1 MLLFALVWLS
11 CVWFGS
17 WALNPNN
24 ATRMYAGMALVE
36 RGDARID
43 AYQEL
48 TIDKAE
54 FDGHV
59 YMDKAPGMTLL
70 SLPAMALAD
79 KIGPPI
85 EYIPPTLY
93 DAQFEHLMTIRLRL
107 AVAMVSAVI
116 TALAALA
123 MHDLGLRLTGSASG
137 ALVASLGYALGTPV
151 WGWSTTLFGHAPVAG
166 LFVIAVW
173 ALWRAGEGQSI
184 RLAAIGGAALGLA
197 VLIEFEAVLAGSA
210 IAVWGALR
218 LWRVDRRAVAVAAA
232 VGLVTLL
239 VPFMAYNMIAFG
251 TPFRLGY
258 QGVVGFAG
266 MDEGLFGLTS
276 PKPMVLLKLL
286 VGMRRGLLWVAPV
299 LVPALA
305 GLWLLGRKRRGLAVT
320 LAVGALTV
328 LLVNSAY
335 VYWDGGHST
344 GPRHSVP
351 AIGLIAIGLA
361 PFWASLRHAW
371 ERAATIGVLLVSVA
385 INLMIAAA
393 NITVPDN
400 YRFPLID
407 PILADWEAGQ
417 LRTLPSDF
425 LGWGPMAGV
434 QTYLATVVVL
444 ALLLM
449 RVRRTAQYQL
459 NIPSDAYR
467 LGGCQGTSRN
477 SNW

>member
-1 MLLFALVWLS
+1 MARTRLLLFALVWLS

-24 ATRMYAGMALVE
+24 ATRIYAGMALVE

-43 AYQEL
+43 QYQAL

-93 DAQFEHLMTIRLRL
+93 DARFEHLVTVRLRL
-107 AVAMVSAVI
+107 AVAMVSALI
-116 TALAALA
+116 AALAALA

-137 ALVASLGYALGTPV
+137 ALVASLGFALGTPI

-173 ALWRAGEGQSI
+173 ALWRAGEGHAI

-197 VLIEFEAVLAGSA
+197 VLIEFEAALAGSVIA
-210 IAVWGALR
+210 IWGALR
-218 LWRVDRRAVAVAAA
+218 LWRVDRRAVAAAA
-232 VGLVTLL
+232 AAGLMTLL
-239 VPFMAYNMIAFG
+239 VPFTAYNMIAFG

-266 MDEGLFGLTS
+266 MNEGLFGLTS
-276 PKPMVLLKLL
+276 PKPMVLLKIL

-299 LVPALA
+299 LVPAGI
-305 GLWLLGRKRRGLAVT
+305 GLWLLGRKHRGLALM
-320 LAVGALTV
+320 LATAALTV

-361 PFWASLRHAW
+361 PFWASLRYGW
-371 ERAATIGVLLVSVA
+371 ERVVTVGALLISVT

-393 NITVPDN
+393 NITTPDT
-400 YRFPLID
+400 YRFPLVD
-407 PILADWEAGQ
+407 PILTDWRVGM
-417 LRTLPSDF
+417 LRTLPSDL
-425 LGWGPMAGV
+425 LGWSPMAGAS
-434 QTYLATVVVL
+434 TYLLIAVSL
-444 ALLLM
+444 ALLL
-449 RVRRTAQYQL
+449 VRRMRAT
-459 NIPSDAYR
+459 
-467 LGGCQGTSRN
+467 
-477 SNW
+477 

>member
-1 MLLFALVWLS
+1 VARTRLLLFALVWLS

-43 AYQEL
+43 AYQAL

-79 KIGPPI
+79 KIGPSI

-93 DAQFEHLMTIRLRL
+93 DARFEYLMTIRLRL

-137 ALVASLGYALGTPV
+137 ALVASLGFALGTPV

-173 ALWRAGEGQSI
+173 ALWRAGEGHAI
-184 RLAAIGGAALGLA
+184 RFAAIGGAALGLA
-197 VLIEFEAVLAGSA
+197 VLIEFEAVLAGSVIA
-210 IAVWGALR
+210 IWGALR
-218 LWRVDRRAVAVAAA
+218 LWRADRRAVAAAA
-232 VGLVTLL
+232 AAGLVTLL
-239 VPFMAYNMIAFG
+239 VPFMTYNLIAFG
-251 TPFRLGY
+251 MPFRLGY

-276 PKPMVLLKLL
+276 PKPMVLLKIL

-299 LVPALA
+299 LVPAFV
-305 GLWLLGRKRRGLAVT
+305 GLWLLGRKHRGLAIM
-320 LAVGALTV
+320 LALAALTV

-335 VYWDGGHST
+335 VYWDGGYST

-351 AIGLIAIGLA
+351 AIGLVAIGLA
-361 PFWASLRHAW
+361 PFWARLRFAW
-371 ERAATIGVLLVSVA
+371 ERTMTVGVLLVSVV

-393 NITVPDN
+393 NITTPDS
-400 YRFPLID
+400 YPFPLAD
-407 PILADWEAGQ
+407 PILGYWRMGM

-425 LGWGPMAGV
+425 LGWTPTAGAEV
-434 QTYLATVVVL
+434 YLLVAL
-444 ALLLM
+444 PLAALLL
-449 RVRRTAQYQL
+449 VFRRDR
-459 NIPSDAYR
+459 IPVVA
-467 LGGCQGTSRN
+467 
-477 SNW
+477 

>member
-1 MLLFALVWLS
+1 MVQTRLLLFALVWLS
-11 CVWFGS
+11 CAWFGS

-24 ATRMYAGMALVE
+24 ATRIYAGIALVE

-43 AYQEL
+43 RYQAL

-54 FDGHV
+54 FGGHF

-70 SLPAMALAD
+70 ALPAMAIAD
-79 KIGPPI
+79 HVAPPL
-85 EYIPPTLY
+85 EYVPPTLY
-93 DAQFEHLMTIRLRL
+93 DANFEHYMTVRLRL
-107 AVAMVSAVI
+107 AVTLVSAVI

-137 ALVASLGYALGTPV
+137 ALVASLGFALGTPV

-173 ALWRAGEGQSI
+173 ALWRASEG
-184 RLAAIGGAALGLA
+184 RAMRFAAIGGAALGLA
-197 VLIEFEAVLAGSA
+197 VLIEFEAALAGSVIA
-210 IAVWGALR
+210 IWGALQ
-218 LWRVDRRAVAVAAA
+218 LWRTDRRAVLAAA
-232 VGLVTLL
+232 AAGLVTLL
-239 VPFMAYNMIAFG
+239 VPFMTYNLIAFG

-276 PKPMVLLKLL
+276 PKPMVLLKIL

-299 LVPALA
+299 LVPAA
-305 GLWLLGRKRRGLAVT
+305 VGLWLLGRKHRGLALM
-320 LAVGALTV
+320 LAAAALTV

-361 PFWASLRHAW
+361 PFWASLRFAW
-371 ERAATIGVLLVSVA
+371 ERAVTVGLLLVSVA

-393 NITVPDN
+393 NITTPDT
-400 YRFPLID
+400 YRFPLVD
-407 PILADWEAGQ
+407 PILTAWKADA

-425 LGWGPMAGV
+425 LGWSPATGAAL
-434 QTYLATVVVL
+434 YLAAAITLTV
-444 ALLLM
+444 LLTRSPTL
-449 RVRRTAQYQL
+449 
-459 NIPSDAYR
+459 
-467 LGGCQGTSRN
+467 
-477 SNW
+477 SNRAASVT

>member
-1 MLLFALVWLS
+1 MARTRLLLFALVWMS

-24 ATRMYAGMALVE
+24 ATRIYAGMALVE

-43 AYQEL
+43 QYQAL

-79 KIGPPI
+79 KIGPI
-85 EYIPPTLY
+85 EYIPPTIY
-93 DAQFEHLMTIRLRL
+93 DARFEHLMTVRLRL

-116 TALAALA
+116 AALAALA

-137 ALVASLGYALGTPV
+137 ALVASLGFALGTPI

-173 ALWRAGEGQSI
+173 ALWRAGEGHAI

-197 VLIEFEAVLAGSA
+197 VLIEFEVALAGSVIA
-210 IAVWGALR
+210 IWGALR
-218 LWRVDRRAVAVAAA
+218 LRQVDRRAVAAAA
-232 VGLVTLL
+232 AAGLMTLL
-239 VPFMAYNMIAFG
+239 VPFTAYNMIAFG

-266 MDEGLFGLTS
+266 MNEGLFGLTS
-276 PKPMVLLKLL
+276 PKPMVLLKIL

-299 LVPALA
+299 LVPAGI
-305 GLWLLGRKRRGLAVT
+305 GLWLLGRKRRGLALM
-320 LAVGALTV
+320 LATAALTV

-351 AIGLIAIGLA
+351 AIALIAIGLA
-361 PFWASLRHAW
+361 PFWTSLRYGW
-371 ERAATIGVLLVSVA
+371 ERVVTLGALLISVT

-393 NITVPDN
+393 NITTPDT
-400 YRFPLID
+400 YRFPLAD
-407 PILADWEAGQ
+407 PILTDWRVGM
-417 LRTLPSDF
+417 LRTLPSDL
-425 LGWGPMAGV
+425 LGWSPMAGAS
-434 QTYLATVVVL
+434 TYLLLAVSL
-444 ALLLM
+444 ALLL
-449 RVRRTAQYQL
+449 VRRMRAT
-459 NIPSDAYR
+459 
-467 LGGCQGTSRN
+467 
-477 SNW
+477 

>member
-1 MLLFALVWLS
+1 MARTRLLLFALVWLS
-11 CVWFGS
+11 CGWFGS

-43 AYQEL
+43 DYRAL

-54 FDGHV
+54 FGGHV

-70 SLPAMALAD
+70 SLPAMAIAD

-93 DAQFEHLMTIRLRL
+93 DARFEHLMTIRLRL
-107 AVAMVSAVI
+107 AVAMVSAVV
-116 TALAALA
+116 AGLAALA

-137 ALVASLGYALGTPV
+137 ALVASLGFALGSPI

-173 ALWRAGEGQSI
+173 ALWRAGEGQAM
-184 RLAAIGGAALGLA
+184 RFAAIGGAALGLA
-197 VLIEFEAVLAGSA
+197 VLIEFEAALAGSVIA
-210 IAVWGALR
+210 IWGALR
-218 LWRVDRRAVAVAAA
+218 LWRADRRAVAAAA
-232 VGLVTLL
+232 AAGLVTLL
-239 VPFMAYNMIAFG
+239 VPFMTYNMIAFG
-251 TPFRLGY
+251 TPFQLGY

-276 PKPMVLLKLL
+276 PKPIVLLKILI
-286 VGMRRGLLWVAPV
+286 GMRRGLLWVAPV
-299 LVPALA
+299 LIPAFV
-305 GLWLLGRKRRGLAVT
+305 GLWLLARKHRGLAVM
-320 LAVGALTV
+320 LAAAALTV

-361 PFWASLRHAW
+361 PFWASLRFAW
-371 ERAATIGVLLVSVA
+371 ERVVTTGLLLVSMV

-393 NITVPDN
+393 NVTTPDT
-400 YRFPLID
+400 YRFPLVD
-407 PILADWEAGQ
+407 PILTTWKAGA

-425 LGWGPMAGV
+425 LGWTSMAGV
-434 QTYLATVVVL
+434 GAYLVL
-444 ALLLM
+444 VLLLAGLSL
-449 RVRRTAQYQL
+449 AQR
-459 NIPSDAYR
+459 PTKR
-467 LGGCQGTSRN
+467 
-477 SNW
+477 

>member
-24 ATRMYAGMALVE
+24 ATRIYAGMALVE

-43 AYQEL
+43 QYQAL

-54 FDGHV
+54 FGGHF

-70 SLPAMALAD
+70 SLPAMAIAD
-79 KIGPPI
+79 HVGRPL
-85 EYIPPTLY
+85 EYVPPTLY
-93 DAQFEHLMTIRLRL
+93 DAVFEHYMTVRLRL
-107 AVAMVSAVI
+107 AVALGSAVI

-123 MHDLGLRLTGSASG
+123 MHDLGLRLTGSAGG
-137 ALVASLGYALGTPV
+137 ALVASLGFALGTPV

-173 ALWRAGEGQSI
+173 ALWRAGEG
-184 RLAAIGGAALGLA
+184 RAMRFAAIGGLSLGLA
-197 VLIEFEAVLAGSA
+197 VLIEFEATLAGSVIA
-210 IAVWGALR
+210 IWGALR
-218 LWRVDRRAVAVAAA
+218 LWRADRRAVAVAAVA
-232 VGLVTLL
+232 GLVTLL
-239 VPFMAYNMIAFG
+239 VPFMTYNMIAFG

-276 PKPMVLLKLL
+276 PKPIVLLKIL

-299 LVPALA
+299 LAPAGV
-305 GLWLLGRKRRGLAVT
+305 GLWLLARKHRGLAVM
-320 LAVGALTV
+320 LAMAALTV

-361 PFWASLRHAW
+361 PFWASLRFTW
-371 ERAATIGVLLVSVA
+371 ERAVTIALLLVSIV

-393 NITVPDN
+393 NITTPDT
-400 YRFPLID
+400 YRFPLAD
-407 PILADWEAGQ
+407 PILTAWKAGA

-425 LGWGPMAGV
+425 LGWSPVTGAAV
-434 QTYLATVVVL
+434 YVAVAITFT
-444 ALLLM
+444 ALL
-449 RVRRTAQYQL
+449 
-459 NIPSDAYR
+459 
-467 LGGCQGTSRN
+467 SRPGRQ
-477 SNW
+477 SNGIGHHDSGNMH

>member
-1 MLLFALVWLS
+1 MARTRLLLFALVWLS

-17 WALNPNN
+17 WSLNPNN
-24 ATRMYAGMALVE
+24 ATRIYAGVALAE

-43 AYQEL
+43 RYQAL

-54 FDGHV
+54 FGGHF

-79 KIGPPI
+79 RVGPPL

-93 DAQFEHLMTIRLRL
+93 DANFEHYMTVRLRL
-107 AVAMVSAVI
+107 AVALVSAVI

-137 ALVASLGYALGTPV
+137 ALVASLGFALGTPV

-173 ALWRAGEGQSI
+173 ALWRAGEG
-184 RLAAIGGAALGLA
+184 RTMRFAAIGGAALGLA
-197 VLIEFEAVLAGSA
+197 VLIEFEAALAGSVIA
-210 IAVWGALR
+210 IWGAVR
-218 LWRVDRRAVAVAAA
+218 LWRADRRAVLVAAA
-232 VGLVTLL
+232 AGLVTLL
-239 VPFMAYNMIAFG
+239 VPFMTYNVIAFG

-286 VGMRRGLLWVAPV
+286 VGLRRGLLWVAPV
-299 LVPALA
+299 LVPAFV
-305 GLWLLGRKRRGLAVT
+305 GLWLLGRRHRGLAIMLVV
-320 LAVGALTV
+320 AALTV

-361 PFWASLRHAW
+361 PFWASLRFAW
-371 ERAATIGVLLVSVA
+371 QRAATVALLLVSMV

-393 NITVPDN
+393 NITTPDN
-400 YRFPLID
+400 YWFPLAD
-407 PILADWEAGQ
+407 PILTDWQTGL

-425 LGWGPMAGV
+425 LGWSPIAGAAA
-434 QTYLATVVVL
+434 YLVL
-444 ALLLM
+444 VLPPAGLLL
-449 RVRRTAQYQL
+449 AQRPAKR
-459 NIPSDAYR
+459 NGRGTDTKAR
-467 LGGCQGTSRN
+467 LVG
-477 SNW
+477 

>member
-1 MLLFALVWLS
+1 VARTRSLLFALVWLS

-43 AYQEL
+43 AYEAL

-107 AVAMVSAVI
+107 AVAMASAVI
-116 TALAALA
+116 TALAAPA

-137 ALVASLGYALGTPV
+137 ALVASLGFALGTPV

-166 LFVIAVW
+166 LFVISVW
-173 ALWRAGEGQSI
+173 ALWRAGEGHAI
-184 RLAAIGGAALGLA
+184 RFAAIGGAALGLA
-197 VLIEFEAVLAGSA
+197 VLIEFEAALAGSVIA
-210 IAVWGALR
+210 IWGALR
-218 LWRVDRRAVAVAAA
+218 LWRADRRAAAAAA
-232 VGLVTLL
+232 VAGLVTLL
-239 VPFMAYNMIAFG
+239 VPFMTYNMIAFG

-266 MDEGLFGLTS
+266 MDQGLFGLTS
-276 PKPMVLLKLL
+276 PKPMVLLKIL

-299 LVPALA
+299 MVPAFV
-305 GLWLLGRKRRGLAVT
+305 GLWLLGRKHRGLAVM
-320 LAVGALTV
+320 LAAAALTV

-351 AIGLIAIGLA
+351 AIGLITIGLA
-361 PFWASLRHAW
+361 PFWTSLRFAW
-371 ERAATIGVLLVSVA
+371 ERAVTVALLLVSVV

-393 NITVPDN
+393 NITTPDT
-400 YRFPLID
+400 YRFPLTD
-407 PILADWEAGQ
+407 PILTAWKAGA

-425 LGWGPMAGV
+425 LGWSPVTGTAVYVAAAVTLTMA
-434 QTYLATVVVL
+434 LSRSPTVSN
-444 ALLLM
+444 
-449 RVRRTAQYQL
+449 RTA
-459 NIPSDAYR
+459 SA
-467 LGGCQGTSRN
+467 T
-477 SNW
+477 

>member
-1 MLLFALVWLS
+1 MARTRLLLFALVWLS

-17 WALNPNN
+17 WALNPNE

-36 RGDARID
+36 HGDARID
-43 AYQEL
+43 AYQAL

-79 KIGPPI
+79 KIAPPI
-85 EYIPPTLY
+85 EYIPPTIY
-93 DAQFEHLMTIRLRL
+93 DARFEHLMTVRLRL

-123 MHDLGLRLTGSASG
+123 MHDLGLRLTGNASG
-137 ALVASLGYALGTPV
+137 ALVASLGFALGTPV

-173 ALWRAGEGQSI
+173 ALWRADEGKAM
-184 RLAAIGGAALGLA
+184 RFAAIGGAALGLA
-197 VLIEFEAVLAGSA
+197 VLIEFDAALAGSV

-218 LWRVDRRAVAVAAA
+218 LWRADRRAVAAAA
-232 VGLVTLL
+232 AAGLVTLL
-239 VPFMAYNMIAFG
+239 VPFMTYNMIAFG

-276 PKPMVLLKLL
+276 PKPIVLLKLL
-286 VGMRRGLLWVAPV
+286 IGMRRGLLWVAPV
-299 LVPALA
+299 LVPAVV
-305 GLWLLGRKRRGLAVT
+305 GLWLLGRKHRELAVM
-320 LAVGALTV
+320 LAMAALTV

-361 PFWASLRHAW
+361 PFWASLRFAW
-371 ERAATIGVLLVSVA
+371 ERVVTVGVLLVSVV

-393 NITVPDN
+393 NVTTPDT
-400 YRFPLID
+400 YRFPLAD
-407 PILADWEAGQ
+407 PILPAWRAGW

-425 LGWGPMAGV
+425 LGWNPVTGTMVYVAAAA
-434 QTYLATVVVL
+434 TLAI
-444 ALLLM
+444 LLS
-449 RVRRTAQYQL
+449 RSVTASNRTRS
-459 NIPSDAYR
+459 I
-467 LGGCQGTSRN
+467 T
-477 SNW
+477 

>member
-1 MLLFALVWLS
+1 MARTRLLLFALVWLS

-43 AYQEL
+43 RYQAL

-54 FDGHV
+54 FGGHF

-79 KIGPPI
+79 RVGPPL

-93 DAQFEHLMTIRLRL
+93 DANFEHYMTVRLRL
-107 AVAMVSAVI
+107 AVALVSAVI

-137 ALVASLGYALGTPV
+137 ALIASLGFALGTPV

-166 LFVIAVW
+166 LFVIAAW
-173 ALWRAGEGQSI
+173 ALWRAGEGQAM
-184 RLAAIGGAALGLA
+184 RFATIGGVALGLA
-197 VLIEFEAVLAGSA
+197 VLIEFEAALAGSVIA
-210 IAVWGALR
+210 IWGAVR
-218 LWRVDRRAVAVAAA
+218 LWRADRRAVAAAA
-232 VGLVTLL
+232 ATGLVTLL
-239 VPFMAYNMIAFG
+239 VPFVTYNMIAFG
-251 TPFRLGY
+251 TPFQLGY
-258 QGVVGFAG
+258 SGVVGFAG
-266 MDEGLFGLTS
+266 MDQGLFGLTS
-276 PKPMVLLKLL
+276 PKPIVLVKIL

-299 LVPALA
+299 LVPATV
-305 GLWLLGRKRRGLAVT
+305 GLWLLARKHRGLAIM
-320 LAVGALTV
+320 LAAAALTV

-361 PFWASLRHAW
+361 PFWVSLRFAW
-371 ERAATIGVLLVSVA
+371 ERAATVALLLLSTV

-393 NITVPDN
+393 NITTPDT
-400 YRFPLID
+400 YRFPLTD
-407 PILADWEAGQ
+407 PILTAWKAGA

-425 LGWGPMAGV
+425 LGWSPIPGMEI
-434 QTYLATVVVL
+434 YLTAAVAL
-444 ALLLM
+444 ALLLA
-449 RVRRTAQYQL
+449 RQL
-459 NIPSDAYR
+459 R
-467 LGGCQGTSRN
+467 LSR
-477 SNW
+477 

>member
-1 MLLFALVWLS
+1 MARTRLLLFALVWLS

-24 ATRMYAGMALVE
+24 ATRIYAGMALVE

-43 AYQEL
+43 QYQAL

-54 FDGHV
+54 FGGHF

-70 SLPAMALAD
+70 SLPAMAIAD
-79 KIGPPI
+79 HVGRPL
-85 EYIPPTLY
+85 EYVPPTLS
-93 DAQFEHLMTIRLRL
+93 DAVFEHYMTVRLRL
-107 AVAMVSAVI
+107 AVALGSAVI

-137 ALVASLGYALGTPV
+137 ALVASLGFALGTPV

-173 ALWRAGEGQSI
+173 ALWRAGEG
-184 RLAAIGGAALGLA
+184 RTMRFAAIAGAALGLA
-197 VLIEFEAVLAGSA
+197 VLIEFEAALAGSVIA
-210 IAVWGALR
+210 IWGAVR
-218 LWRVDRRAVAVAAA
+218 LWRADRRAVAVAAV

-239 VPFMAYNMIAFG
+239 VPFTTYNVIAFG

-276 PKPMVLLKLL
+276 PKPMVLLKILI
-286 VGMRRGLLWVAPV
+286 GMRRGLLWVAPI
-299 LVPALA
+299 LVPVFV
-305 GLWLLGRKRRGLAVT
+305 GLWLLGRKHRGLAIM
-320 LAVGALTV
+320 LAAAALTV

-351 AIGLIAIGLA
+351 ALGLVAIGLA
-361 PFWASLRHAW
+361 PFWASLRFTW
-371 ERAATIGVLLVSVA
+371 ERAVTIALLLVSIV

-393 NITVPDN
+393 NITTPDN
-400 YRFPLID
+400 YRFPLAD
-407 PILADWEAGQ
+407 PILTAWKAGA

-425 LGWGPMAGV
+425 LGWSPIAG
-434 QTYLATVVVL
+434 TEAY
-444 ALLLM
+444 LLLVLPLTGLLLANSLPNEKG
-449 RVRRTAQYQL
+449 RK
-459 NIPSDAYR
+459 
-467 LGGCQGTSRN
+467 RN
-477 SNW
+477 RA

>member
-1 MLLFALVWLS
+1 VAGVARTRLLLFALVWLS

-43 AYQEL
+43 DFQAL
-48 TIDKAE
+48 TIDKAQ
-54 FDGHV
+54 FGGHF

-79 KIGPPI
+79 RVGPPLAS
-85 EYIPPTLY
+85 IPPTLY
-93 DAQFEHLMTIRLRL
+93 DPGFEHYMTVRLRL

-123 MHDLGLRLTGSASG
+123 MHDLGYRLTGNASA
-137 ALVASLGYALGTPV
+137 ALVAALGFALGTPV

-173 ALWRAGEGQSI
+173 ALWRTGEGKAS
-184 RLAAIGGAALGLA
+184 RFAAIGGAALGLA
-197 VLIEFEAVLAGSA
+197 VLIEFEAALAGSV
-210 IAVWGALR
+210 IALWGAAR
-218 LWRVDRRAVAVAAA
+218 LWRTDRRAMLMAAVAGLAA
-232 VGLVTLL
+232 LL
-239 VPFMAYNMIAFG
+239 VPFVAYNLIAFG

-266 MDEGLFGLTS
+266 MDQGLFGLTS
-276 PKPMVLLKLL
+276 PKPAVFWKILFGL
-286 VGMRRGLLWVAPV
+286 RRGLLWVAPI
-299 LVPALA
+299 LLPAA
-305 GLWLLGRKRRGLAVT
+305 IGLWLLAKAHRNLAIMV
-320 LAVGALTV
+320 AAAALTV

-361 PFWASLRHAW
+361 PFWASLRFAW
-371 ERAATIGVLLVSVA
+371 ERAITTALLLVSVA

-393 NITVPDN
+393 NITAPDT
-400 YRFPLID
+400 YRFPLAD
-407 PILADWEAGQ
+407 PILTDWQTGQ

-425 LGWGPMAGV
+425 LGWTPMTGASA
-434 QTYLATVVVL
+434 YLLIAVGLTS
-444 ALLLM
+444 LL
-449 RVRRTAQYQL
+449 VRRT
-459 NIPSDAYR
+459 R
-467 LGGCQGTSRN
+467 TS
-477 SNW
+477 

>member
-1 MLLFALVWLS
+1 LVWLS

-24 ATRMYAGMALVE
+24 ATRIYAGMALVE

-43 AYQEL
+43 QYQAL

-54 FDGHV
+54 FGGHF

-70 SLPAMALAD
+70 SLPAMAIAD
-79 KIGPPI
+79 HVGRPL
-85 EYIPPTLY
+85 EYVPPTLY
-93 DAQFEHLMTIRLRL
+93 DATFEHYMTVRVRL
-107 AVAMVSAVI
+107 AVALASAVI

-137 ALVASLGYALGTPV
+137 ALVASLGFALGTPV

-173 ALWRAGEGQSI
+173 ALWRAGEGQTM
-184 RLAAIGGAALGLA
+184 RFAAIGGAALGLA
-197 VLIEFEAVLAGSA
+197 VLIEFEAALAGSVIA
-210 IAVWGALR
+210 IWGALR
-218 LWRVDRRAVAVAAA
+218 LWRADRRAVAAAA
-232 VGLVTLL
+232 VAGLVTLL
-239 VPFMAYNMIAFG
+239 VPFWTYNMIAFG
-251 TPFRLGY
+251 TLFRLGY

-276 PKPMVLLKLL
+276 PKPMVLLKIL

-299 LVPALA
+299 LIPAFI
-305 GLWLLGRKRRGLAVT
+305 GLWLLGRRHRGLAIM
-320 LAVGALTV
+320 LAAAALTV

-361 PFWASLRHAW
+361 PFWASLRLAW
-371 ERAATIGVLLVSVA
+371 ERAVTVALLLLSTV

-393 NITVPDN
+393 NITTPDT
-400 YRFPLID
+400 YRFPLAD
-407 PILADWEAGQ
+407 PILTAWKAGA

-425 LGWGPMAGV
+425 LGWSPIPGV
-434 QTYLATVVVL
+434 EIYLTAAVAL
-444 ALLLM
+444 AFLLA
-449 RVRRTAQYQL
+449 RQL
-459 NIPSDAYR
+459 R
-467 LGGCQGTSRN
+467 LSR
-477 SNW
+477 

>member
-1 MLLFALVWLS
+1 LLLFALVWLS

-24 ATRMYAGMALVE
+24 ATRIYAGIALVE

-43 AYQEL
+43 RYQAL
-48 TIDKAE
+48 TIDEAE
-54 FDGHV
+54 FGGHF

-70 SLPAMALAD
+70 ALPAIAIAD
-79 KIGPPI
+79 HVAPPL
-85 EYIPPTLY
+85 EYVPPTLY
-93 DAQFEHLMTIRLRL
+93 DANFERYMTVRLRL
-107 AVAMVSAVI
+107 AVALVSAVI

-137 ALVASLGYALGTPV
+137 ALVASLGFALGTPV

-173 ALWRAGEGQSI
+173 AFWRAGERQAM
-184 RLAAIGGAALGLA
+184 RFAAIGGGALGLA
-197 VLIEFEAVLAGSA
+197 VLIEFEAALPGSVIA
-210 IAVWGALR
+210 IWGALR
-218 LWRVDRRAVAVAAA
+218 LWRADRRAVLAAA
-232 VGLVTLL
+232 SAGAATLL
-239 VPFMAYNMIAFG
+239 IPFVTYNMIAFG

-258 QGVVGFAG
+258 SGVVGFAG
-266 MDEGLFGLTS
+266 MDQGLFGLTS
-276 PKPMVLLKLL
+276 PKPMVLLKIL

-299 LVPALA
+299 LVPAMV
-305 GLWLLGRKRRGLAVT
+305 GLWLLGRKHRGLAIM
-320 LAVGALTV
+320 LAAAAITV

-361 PFWASLRHAW
+361 PFWASLRFAW
-371 ERAATIGVLLVSVA
+371 ERAVTIALLLVSGV

-393 NITVPDN
+393 NITTPDT
-400 YRFPLID
+400 YRFPLAD
-407 PILADWEAGQ
+407 PILTAWQAGA

-425 LGWGPMAGV
+425 LGWTPIAGIAA
-434 QTYLATVVVL
+434 YLVL
-444 ALLLM
+444 VLLLAGLLL
-449 RVRRTAQYQL
+449 AQRPNQ
-459 NIPSDAYR
+459 R
-467 LGGCQGTSRN
+467 
-477 SNW
+477 

>member
-1 MLLFALVWLS
+1 MARTRLLLFALVWLS

-43 AYQEL
+43 DYQAL

-54 FDGHV
+54 FGGHF

-70 SLPAMALAD
+70 ALPAMAIAD
-79 KIGPPI
+79 HVGPPL
-85 EYIPPTLY
+85 EHVPPTIY
-93 DAQFEHLMTIRLRL
+93 DASFEHYMTLRLRL

-123 MHDLGLRLTGSASG
+123 THDLGLRLTGSASG
-137 ALVASLGYALGTPV
+137 ALVASLGFALGTPV
-151 WGWSTTLFGHAPVAG
+151 WGWSTTLFGHAPVTG

-173 ALWRAGEGQSI
+173 ALWRAGEG
-184 RLAAIGGAALGLA
+184 RAMRFAAIGGAALGLA
-197 VLIEFEAVLAGSA
+197 VLIEFEAALAGSVIA
-210 IAVWGALR
+210 IWGALR
-218 LWRVDRRAVAVAAA
+218 LWRADRRAVAAAA
-232 VGLVTLL
+232 AAGLVTLL
-239 VPFMAYNMIAFG
+239 VPFMTYNLIAFG
-251 TPFRLGY
+251 TPFRIGY

-276 PKPMVLLKLL
+276 PKPIVLLKILIGL
-286 VGMRRGLLWVAPV
+286 RRGLLWVAPV
-299 LVPALA
+299 LVPAVV
-305 GLWLLGRKRRGLAVT
+305 GLWLLGRKHRGLAIM
-320 LAVGALTV
+320 LAAAALTV

-361 PFWASLRHAW
+361 PFWASLRFAW
-371 ERAATIGVLLVSVA
+371 ERAVTVGLLLVSVVV
-385 INLMIAAA
+385 NLMIAAA
-393 NITVPDN
+393 NITTPDT
-400 YRFPLID
+400 YRFPLAD
-407 PILADWEAGQ
+407 PILTSWKTGA

-425 LGWGPMAGV
+425 LGWGPTAGV
-434 QTYLATVVVL
+434 GAYLMLV
-444 ALLLM
+444 LLLAGLLLGLRPTRPEAM
-449 RVRRTAQYQL
+449 RSKH
-459 NIPSDAYR
+459 ID
-467 LGGCQGTSRN
+467 G
-477 SNW
+477 

>member
-1 MLLFALVWLS
+1 MARTRLLLFLLVWLS

-24 ATRMYAGMALVE
+24 ATRMFAGIALVDQ
-36 RGDARID
+36 GDARID
-43 AYQEL
+43 DFQAL

-54 FDGHV
+54 FGGHF

-79 KIGPPI
+79 KVGPPL

-93 DAQFEHLMTIRLRL
+93 DAAFEHYMTVRLRL
-107 AVAMVSAVI
+107 AVAMVSALI

-123 MHDLGLRLTGSASG
+123 LHDLGYRLTGSASG
-137 ALVASLGYALGTPV
+137 ALVASLGFALGTPV

-173 ALWRAGEGQSI
+173 ALWRSGEWRAGEAHAM
-184 RLAAIGGAALGLA
+184 RFAAIGGAALGLA
-197 VLIEFEAVLAGSA
+197 VLIEFETALAGSV
-210 IAVWGALR
+210 IAGWGAMR
-218 LWRVDRRAVAVAAA
+218 LWRIDKRAILAAA
-232 VGLVTLL
+232 GAGATTLL
-239 VPFMAYNMIAFG
+239 LPFVAYNMIAFG

-258 QGVVGFAG
+258 SGVVGFAG
-266 MDEGLFGLTS
+266 MNEGLFGLTS
-276 PKPMVLLKLL
+276 PKPMVLWQIL
-286 VGMRRGLLWVAPV
+286 VGMRRGLLWVAPI
-299 LVPALA
+299 LVPAA
-305 GLWLLGRKRRGLAVT
+305 IGLWPLGRKHRGLAIM
-320 LAVGALTV
+320 LAAAALTV

-361 PFWASLRHAW
+361 PFWAGLRFVW
-371 ERAATIGVLLVSVA
+371 ERAVTVALLLVSVV

-393 NITVPDN
+393 NITAPDT
-400 YRFPLID
+400 YPFPLSD
-407 PILADWEAGQ
+407 PILVDWQTWQ

-425 LGWGPMAGV
+425 VGWSPMAGILL
-434 QTYLATVVVL
+434 YLVL
-444 ALLLM
+444 TAPLLLLLFVQ
-449 RVRRTAQYQL
+449 R
-459 NIPSDAYR
+459 PSANR
-467 LGGCQGTSRN
+467 ITPAA
-477 SNW
+477 

>member
-1 MLLFALVWLS
+1 MARTRLLLFALVWLS

-43 AYQEL
+43 AYQAL

-93 DAQFEHLMTIRLRL
+93 DARFEHLMTIRLRL

-137 ALVASLGYALGTPV
+137 ALVASLGFALGTPV
-151 WGWSTTLFGHAPVAG
+151 WGWSTTLFGHAPAAG

-173 ALWRAGEGQSI
+173 ASWRAGEGHAM
-184 RLAAIGGAALGLA
+184 RFATIGGAALGLA
-197 VLIEFEAVLAGSA
+197 VLIEFEAVLAGSVIA
-210 IAVWGALR
+210 IWGALR
-218 LWRVDRRAVAVAAA
+218 LWRADRRAVGVAATA
-232 VGLVTLL
+232 GLVTLL
-239 VPFMAYNMIAFG
+239 VPFMTYNLIAFG

-276 PKPMVLLKLL
+276 PKPMVLLKIL
-286 VGMRRGLLWVAPV
+286 VGMRRGLIWVAPV
-299 LVPALA
+299 LVPAGI
-305 GLWLLGRKRRGLAVT
+305 GLWLLGRKHRGLALI
-320 LAVGALTV
+320 LATAALTV

-361 PFWASLRHAW
+361 PFWARLRFAW
-371 ERAATIGVLLVSVA
+371 ERAMTVGVLLVSVA

-393 NITVPDN
+393 NITTPDA
-400 YRFPLID
+400 YPFPLAD
-407 PILADWEAGQ
+407 PILGDWRMGM

-425 LGWGPMAGV
+425 LGWSPTAGAGV
-434 QTYLATVVVL
+434 YLSIALPLAT
-444 ALLLM
+444 LLL
-449 RVRRTAQYQL
+449 VLRRDR
-459 NIPSDAYR
+459 IPIVA
-467 LGGCQGTSRN
+467 
-477 SNW
+477 